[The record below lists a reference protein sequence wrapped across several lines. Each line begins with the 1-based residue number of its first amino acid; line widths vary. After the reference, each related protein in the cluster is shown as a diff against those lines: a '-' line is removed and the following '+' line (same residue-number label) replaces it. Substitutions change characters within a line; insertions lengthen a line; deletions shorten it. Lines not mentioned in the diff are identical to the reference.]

1 MANTVTHIIPHLHFH
16 GEATKAIELY
26 QRALGAEVLAC
37 MRWSDMPGEARPSAE
52 DNDKVM
58 HAALQIGQAKLL
70 LADRASGSPNVGA
83 GNGTIMIECA
93 DADDLQHR
101 FDALAEGGKVTMA
114 IHDAF
119 WGARFGILDDA
130 FGVTWMFHSETKRP
144 G

>member
-1 MANTVTHIIPHLHFH
+1 MANTVTHIIPHLHFQ
-16 GEATKAIELY
+16 GEASKAIELY

-37 MRWSDMPGEARPSAE
+37 MKWSDMPGGAPPSAE
-52 DNDKVM
+52 DADKVM

-70 LADRASGSPNVGA
+70 LADRTSSSPKTGV

-93 DADDLQHR
+93 DADELQRR

-119 WGARFGILDDA
+119 WGARFGMLDDA
-130 FGVTWMFHSETKRP
+130 FGVTWMFHSEKKQ
-144 G
+144 